1 MMSGRLKLERYGGL
15 SIALHWLMLLLIAAV
30 YACIEL
36 RGYYPKGSDI
46 REGMKAW
53 HFMLGLAVLA
63 LVVIRVIARVAG
75 TTPRITP
82 EPKAWQNFLA
92 RSVHLAL
99 YLFMICMPIAGWLV
113 LSASG
118 KPIPFFGLALPPLMG
133 EDRDVAGQLKELH
146 EAVGSFG
153 YYLIGIHAFA
163 ALVHHYVMKD
173 DTLRRMLPWRT

>member
-1 MMSGRLKLERYGGL
+1 MMSGSPKLERYGGL

-36 RGYYPKGSDI
+36 REFYPKGSDI

-63 LVVIRVIARVAG
+63 LVIVRVIARAAG
-75 TTPRITP
+75 RTPRITP
-82 EPKAWQNFLA
+82 EPKAWQSVLA

-118 KPIPFFGLALPPLMG
+118 KPIPFFGLTLPSLMG
-133 EDRDVAGQLKELH
+133 EDRDVAHQIKEWH
-146 EAVGSFG
+146 EAAGNVG
-153 YYLIGIHAFA
+153 YYLIGLHAFA
-163 ALVHHYVMKD
+163 ALVHHYVMGD

>member
-1 MMSGRLKLERYGGL
+1 MSGSPKLERYDGM

-36 RGYYPKGSDI
+36 REFYPKASDI

-53 HFMLGLAVLA
+53 HFMLGLAVLV
-63 LVVIRVIARVAG
+63 LVIVRMIARAAG
-75 TTPRITP
+75 RTPRITP
-82 EPKAWQNFLA
+82 EPKTWQNVLA

-118 KPIPFFGLALPPLMG
+118 KPIPFFGLTLPPLVG
-133 EDRDVAGQLKELH
+133 ENRDVAHQIKELH
-146 EAVGSFG
+146 EAVGSVG
-153 YYLIGIHAFA
+153 YYLIGLHAFA

-173 DTLRRMLPWRT
+173 DTVRRMLPWRA